1 MRMRT
6 NFIVLGIVGVLLNVE
21 SRPNIQR
28 NLSKSLVQFDYLPD
42 LPEHFVS
49 STPMPAIE
57 SRTKPPL
64 ENFDTNVLY
73 KDIAEYLIVDKEQE
87 GKLLLRYRFK
97 QNKPSG
103 A

>member
-1 MRMRT
+1 MRTRT

-28 NLSKSLVQFDYLPD
+28 NLSKSLVQFHY

-57 SRTKPPL
+57 SRTKPPS
-64 ENFDTNVLY
+64 ENVDTNVLY
-73 KDIAEYLIVDKEQE
+73 KDIFEYLIVEQEQE
-87 GKLLLRYRFK
+87 GKLLLR
-97 QNKPSG
+97 S
-103 A
+103 